1 MSASPNAP
9 IAPDLEAK
17 KRKGDSFADHGGG
30 RPRLRKYGKGRA
42 HMDDEL
48 VTVDHPFCPQ
58 PHANIDPGGSA
69 QFISIGPCVLYT
81 GNKDSK
87 IVYRNVAT
95 ARDKDICEDYCG
107 RDAGL
112 SGPPIVGL
120 TNPTTPAT
128 TYKQNLSPFNNKGAT
143 PSTLK
148 VYSKSKWRKKQQ
160 QHLNLND
167 NSEISNQNHNILGLE
182 NFSIKG
188 DEKPNNKITTSPGES
203 QKDL

>member
-1 MSASPNAP
+1 MV
-9 IAPDLEAK
+9 EADPGYENME
-17 KRKGDSFADHGGG
+17 R
-30 RPRLRKYGKGRA
+30 GRA

-188 DEKPNNKITTSPGES
+188 DEKPNSKITTSPGES